1 MSPALAG
8 RFFTTSTTWEAWLIY
23 SMGFDFILSQAME
36 NSVICVLD
44 RSEGGW
50 IAGDLEMPN
59 AEIKE
64 INDYWN
70 SPDET
75 KAVEWK
81 YEGTDKTSC

>member
-1 MSPALAG
+1 
-8 RFFTTSTTWEAWLIY
+8 
-23 SMGFDFILSQAME
+23 ME
-36 NSVICVLD
+36 NSVICILD

-81 YEGTDKTSC
+81 YEGTDKTIC